1 MFPERNDRRICP
13 NGPARLVRFLFSTI
27 FASHRSRR
35 KSVHRK
41 IGSSYSGNEIF
52 EGLVIFYS
60 WRALNAATNVN
71 CVWRPSC
78 DGFADILFGQ
88 PAGENK
94 ESCKRTRYSCGQPI
108 TRQTSSATE
117 VGMVRVKQHVAI
129 ANQRRLFGSKLSIR
143 RERSDHTKLA
153 S

>member
-1 MFPERNDRRICP
+1 MFPERSARRICP
-13 NGPARLVRFLFSTI
+13 NGPGLLVRLLFSTN
-27 FASHRSRR
+27 FASRLSRL
-35 KSVHRK
+35 KIVHRK

-71 CVWRPSC
+71 CVWRHSC

-94 ESCKRTRYSCGQPI
+94 ESCK
-108 TRQTSSATE
+108 
-117 VGMVRVKQHVAI
+117 
-129 ANQRRLFGSKLSIR
+129 
-143 RERSDHTKLA
+143 
-153 S
+153 